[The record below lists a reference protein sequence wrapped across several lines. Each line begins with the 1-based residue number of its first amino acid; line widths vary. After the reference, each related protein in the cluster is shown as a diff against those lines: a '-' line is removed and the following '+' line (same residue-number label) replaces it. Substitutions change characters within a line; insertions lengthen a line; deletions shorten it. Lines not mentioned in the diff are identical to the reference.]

1 MTQNTTQRAHAL
13 RGLIIGIV
21 GAVATVMIASLLPK
35 PMALELLSIVLGG
48 IAFVY
53 FGFVLMDGR
62 KREMFIEFG
71 NIGLTIAL
79 ALLGLWVA
87 PYWLAAGYLAHGL
100 WDALHHPR
108 GIQTNIPRWYIPF
121 CLTYDW
127 VVAGF
132 ILLWWR

>member
-1 MTQNTTQRAHAL
+1 MTTTKAL
-13 RGLIIGIV
+13 IV
-21 GAVATVMIASLLPK
+21 GLVAAIATVAIASLLPK

-62 KREMFIEFG
+62 KQEMLIEFG

-100 WDALHHPR
+100 WDAVHHS
-108 GIQTNIPRWYIPF
+108 GGVQTKIPRWYIPF
-121 CLTYDW
+121 CLLFDW
-127 VVAGF
+127 LVAGF
-132 ILLWWR
+132 IIIWWR

>member
-1 MTQNTTQRAHAL
+1 MTTTKAL
-13 RGLIIGIV
+13 LVGSVAAIATIIVAILIPKS
-21 GAVATVMIASLLPK
+21 MAS
-35 PMALELLSIVLGG
+35 EFLSIVLTG

-53 FGFVLMDGR
+53 FGFVLIDGR
-62 KREMFIEFG
+62 KREMLIEFG

-108 GIQTNIPRWYIPF
+108 GIQTKIPSWYVPL
-121 CLTYDW
+121 CLIYDW
-127 VVAGF
+127 IVAGF
-132 ILLWWR
+132 IIMWWR

>member
-1 MTQNTTQRAHAL
+1 MSTAKAL
-13 RGLIIGIV
+13 TAGLF
-21 GAVATVMIASLLPK
+21 GAIATIAIASLLPK
-35 PMALELLSIVLGG
+35 TMALELLSIVFGG

-53 FGFVLMDGR
+53 FGFVLIDGR
-62 KREMFIEFG
+62 RREMFIEFG

-79 ALLGLWVA
+79 ALLGLWIA
-87 PYWLAAGYLAHGL
+87 PYWLAIGYLAHGL

-108 GIQTNIPRWYIPF
+108 GVQTNIPRWYIPF

-127 VVAGF
+127 VVGVF

>member
-1 MTQNTTQRAHAL
+1 MSTAKAL
-13 RGLIIGIV
+13 TAGLI
-21 GAVATVMIASLLPK
+21 GAIATVAISSLLPK

-62 KREMFIEFG
+62 RREMFIELG

-79 ALLGLWVA
+79 ALLGLWIA

-100 WDALHHPR
+100 WDAVHHPR
-108 GIQTNIPRWYIPF
+108 GVQTKIPQWYIPF
-121 CLTYDW
+121 CLIYDW
-127 VVAGF
+127 IVGGF
-132 ILLWWR
+132 VLLWWQ

>member
-1 MTQNTTQRAHAL
+1 MTQDAIQRAHAL

-21 GAVATVMIASLLPK
+21 AAIATVTIASLLPK

-62 KREMFIEFG
+62 KREMLIEFG

-87 PYWLAAGYLAHGL
+87 PYWLAAGYFAHGL

-108 GIQTNIPRWYIPF
+108 GVQTNIPRWYIPF
-121 CLTYDW
+121 CLSYDW
-127 VVAGF
+127 MVGVF
-132 ILLWWR
+132 IILWWR